1 MALVIWACIWFCV
14 LRKRRRSTAADE
26 KGQLPVKANNLDTG
40 TNSTAAML
48 AHLSMVHSSAFA
60 SKQSSF
66 EPSNT
71 STPVI
76 NADTSA
82 SPEGTVFVT
91 SRNMTN
97 ASEENQ
103 WPLPEA
109 RVIPDPL
116 WQDVEIL
123 PENIRIAQTAAGVDW
138 VLGQGSYGTVSFHLA
153 ISFCLLYYGS
163 HSNKLANS

>member
-1 MALVIWACIWFCV
+1 M
-14 LRKRRRSTAADE
+14 
-26 KGQLPVKANNLDTG
+26 
-40 TNSTAAML
+40 
-48 AHLSMVHSSAFA
+48 
-60 SKQSSF
+60 
-66 EPSNT
+66 
-71 STPVI
+71 
-76 NADTSA
+76 
-82 SPEGTVFVT
+82 T

-138 VLGQGSYGTVSFHLA
+138 VLGQGSYGTVSFHVITNA
-153 ISFCLLYYGS
+153 CLFRRVS
-163 HSNKLANS
+163 KSCCI